1 MAPEYRQGHCVQ
13 AYSKGHDNPAKQ
25 GPSNQHSNNGHNGHH
40 HHHHHHSSNG
50 SLGGQQSQSNIKN
63 TTQGQDTHD
72 VNTNKDSGQQ
82 QPTMAPS
89 RQTWP
94 LESSPFPHPSLN
106 TAAPLDG
113 SFNLYVR
120 GLSRDTS
127 VQTLFR
133 LFEPYGEIISCKPML
148 DIRSG
153 YCRGDG
159 FVRFANEEGFRTAR
173 RELTQRGYYVS
184 VAHETATMKHL
195 VTMER
200 PQHASNSVAPEA
212 GDLFDIGDT
221 QEFPSLPPRKKGHRQ
236 AHPLPPQS
244 DPLPSKLNKE
254 QPKTPKKESRPQ
266 TPVINTSLDAQGQMA
281 EEVEF
286 EAPWA
291 SQDAQATDNTAQA
304 PESEGL
310 TFPFSPTYF
319 EFATDRYGPYD
330 GLSNALPNL
339 NMFGQPSSFFQS
351 KDNRNPSIDDIDNYM
366 SHLPSILGYGGMH
379 EHRSS
384 SNDLLIEN
392 QRVQQAVL
400 FFENLP
406 DGETYLE
413 LFERCSQYGPLV
425 LTSVD
430 IRYINEDCHG
440 QGKVSFSTSDDS
452 EIALR
457 SLTDAGYNVTREISE
472 PSIDMDLYDQLNRQ
486 HPDALDTTFVS
497 YHQDEIST
505 VDRWGYDSTPQLG
518 NGHMNRGN
526 LFDSAA
532 GQEKQ
537 FMFGISPLPASLS
550 PASSSTVSLP
560 NSHDWG
566 DQPASRDELPGQ
578 PQESEPEQS
587 TQKKDQDEELTPKAP
602 PKPLS
607 YSDMV
612 KVPPKPIPKPPE
624 PKSPIQSEAE
634 DYDMKRRGN
643 TNKSLDKNEYR
654 LNLYLKNLE
663 SSMDDCQLYKM
674 CVQFGDVMSCRVITN
689 NRGECTGLGFVM
701 YLRNSS
707 VTDALKG
714 LKELGY
720 QAEVAVPSATNK
732 LRCKEM
738 SDMLFLQNIPEVITE
753 NKLRDLFKPFTVMNC
768 HILRDPRTGKGRGV
782 AFLKMRDIYV
792 AERFIE
798 TFHGRVLGP
807 DWRLPLQVSPARRNN
822 SYNHS

>member
-1 MAPEYRQGHCVQ
+1 MTVEYRQGHSVQ
-13 AYSKGHDNPAKQ
+13 AHSKGYDNPARQ
-25 GPSNQHSNNGHNGHH
+25 GSSNQLSNHGHNGHH
-40 HHHHHHSSNG
+40 PRSSSG
-50 SLGGQQSQSNIKN
+50 SLCDQQTQSSIKN
-63 TTQGQDTHD
+63 TIQGQHNHD
-72 VNTNKDSGQQ
+72 ANTNKDSGQH
-82 QPTMAPS
+82 QPKMAPL

-94 LESSPFPHPSLN
+94 LESKTFPHPSLN
-106 TAAPLDG
+106 TATPLDE

-120 GLSRDTS
+120 GLSRDTT

-133 LFEPYGEIISCKPML
+133 LFEPYGDIISCKPMF
-148 DIRSG
+148 DIKSG
-153 YCRGDG
+153 HCRGDG

-173 RELTQRGYYVS
+173 RELTLRGYYVS

-200 PQHASNSVAPEA
+200 PQNTSHSVVPEA
-212 GDLFDIGDT
+212 GDLFDVLRISPIGDT
-221 QEFPSLPPRKKGHRQ
+221 QEFPSLPPRKMGHRQ
-236 AHPLPPQS
+236 AHHLPPQS
-244 DPLPSKLNKE
+244 DPLPLKLNKN
-254 QPKTPKKESRPQ
+254 QSKTPKKKSRPP
-266 TPVINTSLDAQGQMA
+266 TPVVNTSLDTQGQIVEVVGF
-281 EEVEF
+281 EE
-286 EAPWA
+286 PWA
-291 SQDAQATDNTAQA
+291 FQDAHATDNTAQA
-304 PESEGL
+304 PVSEGL
-310 TFPFSPTYF
+310 TLPFNPTYF
-319 EFATDRYGPYD
+319 EFANDRCGPYD
-330 GLSNALPNL
+330 SLSKGLPYL
-339 NMFGQPSSFFQS
+339 NMFGQPSSFFKS

-366 SHLPSILGYGGMH
+366 YHLPSILGYGGMH
-379 EHRSS
+379 ESRSS
-384 SNDLLIEN
+384 SDDLLIEN
-392 QRVQQAVL
+392 QRLQHAVL
-400 FFENLP
+400 FFKNLP

-440 QGKVSFSTSDDS
+440 QGKVTFSTSDDS

-472 PSIDMDLYDQLNRQ
+472 PPIDMDLYEQLNRQ
-486 HPDALDTTFVS
+486 HPDALDTTIVS
-497 YHQDEIST
+497 YHQGEISP
-505 VDRWGYDSTPQLG
+505 VDRWGYDSTPQFG
-518 NGHMNRGN
+518 NGQMSHENM
-526 LFDSAA
+526 FDSTSE
-532 GQEKQ
+532 QEKQ
-537 FMFGISPLPASLS
+537 VMCGISPLPASLS

-566 DQPASRDELPGQ
+566 DQPAFRHEHSEQ
-578 PQESEPEQS
+578 PQELEAEQS
-587 TQKKDQDEELTPKAP
+587 TQKKDHNEKKVTPKAP
-602 PKPLS
+602 SKPLS

-612 KVPPKPIPKPPE
+612 KVPPKPIPKPPV

-663 SSMDDCQLYKM
+663 SSMDDCQL
-674 CVQFGDVMSCRVITN
+674 FGDVMSCRVITN

-738 SDMLFLQNIPEVITE
+738 SDTLFLQNIPEVITE
-753 NKLRDLFKPFTVMNC
+753 NKLRDLFKPFTAMSC

-782 AFLKMRDIYV
+782 AFLKMRDIHV

-798 TFHGRVLGP
+798 TFHGRVLGA

-822 SYNHS
+822 NYSHS

>member
-1 MAPEYRQGHCVQ
+1 MSPEHRQGHRVQ
-13 AYSKGHDNPAKQ
+13 AHSKGHDNSARQ
-25 GPSNQHSNNGHNGHH
+25 SSSNQHSNHGHNGHH
-40 HHHHHHSSNG
+40 HHSSNC
-50 SLGGQQSQSNIKN
+50 SLDSQESQSNNKH
-63 TTQGQDTHD
+63 TALRQDIHD
-72 VNTNKDSGQQ
+72 ANTNKDNGQQ
-82 QPTMAPS
+82 QPKMAPS

-94 LESSPFPHPSLN
+94 LESNSFPHPSLN
-106 TAAPLDG
+106 TVTPVDD

-120 GLSRDTS
+120 GLSRDTT

-133 LFEPYGEIISCKPML
+133 LFEPYGEIVSCKPML
-148 DIRSG
+148 DIKSG
-153 YCRGDG
+153 HCRGDG

-200 PQHASNSVAPEA
+200 PQHANHSVAPEA
-212 GDLFDIGDT
+212 SDSFDVLRISPADANLATG
-221 QEFPSLPPRKKGHRQ
+221 LMMLGHRQ
-236 AHPLPPQS
+236 AHHLPLKG
-244 DPLPSKLNKE
+244 DPLPSKINNE
-254 QPKTPKKESRPQ
+254 QPKAPKKESRPQ
-266 TPVINTSLDAQGQMA
+266 TPTIDTSLVTQCQMA
-281 EEVEF
+281 EVVEV

-291 SQDAQATDNTAQA
+291 SQDAQAANNTAHA
-304 PESEGL
+304 PESEGF

-319 EFATDRYGPYD
+319 EFANDRYGSYD
-330 GLSNALPNL
+330 GLSNGPPYL
-339 NMFGQPSSFFQS
+339 NMFGQPSSFFQN

-366 SHLPSILGYGGMH
+366 SHLPSLLSYGGMH
-379 EHRSS
+379 ARRSS
-384 SNDLLIEN
+384 SHDLLIEN
-392 QRVQQAVL
+392 QRLQQAVL

-425 LTSVD
+425 LSSVD

-440 QGKVSFSTSDDS
+440 QAKVTFSTSADS

-472 PSIDMDLYDQLNRQ
+472 PSVDMDLYDQLNLQ

-497 YHQDEIST
+497 YHQDEISP
-505 VDRWGYDSTPQLG
+505 VDRWGYDSRLQSG
-518 NGHMNRGN
+518 NGHMNHEA
-526 LFDSAA
+526 LFDSTS

-537 FMFGISPLPASLS
+537 AMFGISPLPASLS

-566 DQPASRDELPGQ
+566 DRPASRHENPGK
-578 PQESEPEQS
+578 PQESEPEKY
-587 TQKKDQDEELTPKAP
+587 TQNKDQDEKEAAPKAP

-612 KVPPKPIPKPPE
+612 KVPPKPVPKPPE
-624 PKSPIQSEAE
+624 PRSPFQSETE

-663 SSMDDCQLYKM
+663 SSMDDCQLYNV

-689 NRGECTGLGFVM
+689 GRGECTGLGFVM

-720 QAEVAVPSATNK
+720 QAEVAIPSATNK

-738 SDMLFLQNIPEVITE
+738 SDTLFLQNIPEVITE
-753 NKLRDLFKPFTVMNC
+753 NKLRDLFKPFTVMSC
-768 HILRDPRTGKGRGV
+768 HILKDPRTGKGRGV
-782 AFLKMRDIYV
+782 AFLKMRDIHV

-822 SYNHS
+822 SIN